1 MKLSKTKLPKRKLSK
16 KINKTKKYIV
26 SKSKKNKSIKSKNR
40 FLHLLSLKTRKCV
53 KNLFGGVLQN
63 RNDFRSNFFS
73 FLEKAQISLLSNK
86 SKFGIIMK
94 ADINDPS
101 YESPYY
107 MFRSKN
113 FGAPIKTLV
122 FKICPIVND
131 FYKRPIFMIG
141 GKEKKFTVLNNF
153 FEEYYK
159 QLYVALDSCKY
170 LETICPFPIYVDSFK
185 LMNRK
190 EDDFS
195 DFAPILQKDSTFSSQ
210 SSSDSLSTLKTA
222 DSDYVFDDEA
232 CIDLLIKKTEA
243 IRDDEDDYDYDS
255 DGKIEYRSD
264 DDFFG
269 GSGDAKSILTT
280 LKERLELNVFD
291 SIGIFV
297 MELADGYSTLN
308 SLNGHPRISTYR
320 NMARLEIITMA
331 IEQEVCH
338 GDFHTENIMVSPNYE
353 GYYEGIDGK
362 ALIIDFGEIHKLEK
376 TIVERVKTLFA
387 SGNIR
392 EVLNL
397 IYNYSITKPDLDED
411 TLMERTYLWFKTI
424 NNDDIN
430 EIKSLMNRRITS
442 EFMLVNYSKEIRK
455 MNPETSYPEL
465 PIKLINY
472 TKMLPKMVHN
482 IFSGGGNK
490 GSEFYQPISG
500 ETINDLISKITKTIT
515 NSVGSFM
522 DIYNREVSHNNTKI
536 KTNPIMINQ
545 TVPHTI
551 SVYGGRHK

>member
-1 MKLSKTKLPKRKLSK
+1 MKLSKTKLPKTKLSKTKLSK
-16 KINKTKKYIV
+16 KRNKTKKYIV
-26 SKSKKNKSIKSKNR
+26 SKSKKNKSTKSKNR
-40 FLHLLSLKTRKCV
+40 FL

-73 FLEKAQISLLSNK
+73 FLENAQISLLSNK

-94 ADINDPS
+94 ADINNPN

-122 FKICPIVND
+122 FKICPIVNNFD
-131 FYKRPIFMIG
+131 KRPIFIIG

-153 FEEYYK
+153 FDEYYK

-170 LETICPFPIYVDSFK
+170 LETICPFPIYIDSFK

-255 DGKIEYRSD
+255 DEKIVYGSD
-264 DDFFG
+264 VDDFFG
-269 GSGDAKSILTT
+269 GSGDANNILTT
-280 LKERLELNVFD
+280 LKERLKLNVFD

-353 GYYEGIDGK
+353 GYYEGIGGK

-376 TIVERVKTLFA
+376 TNVERVKTLFA

-397 IYNYSITKPDLDED
+397 IYKYSIIKPDLDED
-411 TLMERTYLWFKTI
+411 TLMEKTYLWFKTI

-430 EIKSLMNRRITS
+430 EIQSLMHRRITS
-442 EFMLVNYSKEIRK
+442 KFMIVNYSKEIRK

-465 PIKLINY
+465 PIRLINY

-500 ETINDLISKITKTIT
+500 ETINNLISKITKTIT
-515 NSVGSFM
+515 NSIGSFM
-522 DIYNREVSHNNTKI
+522 DIYNRAVSHNNTKI
-536 KTNPIMINQ
+536 KTNPIMINKIL
-545 TVPHTI
+545 PHTI